1 MFRLHIVD
9 LGIAIPLQQSDL
21 SAKTTTIDTATLKP
35 PTCNQDE
42 SGDFLVLTLDQTTIS
57 ACSRGAI
64 ISSGLFK
71 GFCLRFAEN
80 FQLANSNWKPTDSS
94 SNRILNV
101 CRVPSGHYS
110 MHSLAK
116 HLAGSTNPK
125 WFLNVQWAMEGI
137 DIHVDSIIGKRFSQ
151 LIRMITSTN
160 LIEPMEKFQA
170 KSIAPNPL
178 GRRRANTM
186 HLDET
191 NDPDEDS
198 EKRQRLEYEYS
209 NLGRK
214 IAAMK

>member
-9 LGIAIPLQQSDL
+9 LGIAIPLQQNDP
-21 SAKTTTIDTATLKP
+21 SAKTSTVDSVTLKS
-35 PTCNQDE
+35 NQDE

-80 FQLANSNWKPTDSS
+80 FQLANSNWKATDSS
-94 SNRILNV
+94 SNSTLNV

-116 HLAGSTNPK
+116 RLAGSTHPK

-137 DIHVDSIIGKRFSQ
+137 DIHVNSIIGKRFSQ

-170 KSIAPNPL
+170 KNTAPNQL
-178 GRRRANTM
+178 GRRRANTVS
-186 HLDET
+186 LDEAHDPTKIRRNGNDWST
-191 NDPDEDS
+191 NIRIS
-198 EKRQRLEYEYS
+198 VGRLQR
-209 NLGRK
+209 
-214 IAAMK
+214 